1 MAETNKTIK
10 FTYKVIDESGNVVE
24 QTTSKLSDLQKA
36 VSSTQEALKNADIGS
51 AKWKELKDSVE
62 QNEKALGKAQ
72 VKSDGLFNTLAK
84 SGGPIGTVVSGF
96 QGMGKAAMAFVANPI
111 GAVVAA
117 LGLAFTGIYKALTST
132 EKGMFALNRI
142 FGAFSGIISA
152 VVKPLGEIAAILG
165 EKLAASI
172 EFVLS
177 GLEALGLDFAKSANE
192 GAKLAQTINEID
204 EAEGDL
210 AVARAQ
216 QNKELAV
223 AKELLTD
230 TNASYEDRKAALDK
244 IKVAEEA
251 LAAREV
257 ALAQKTL
264 EAARTRLKL
273 QGESKENLDAEEAAL
288 IKLAQTEESYAAK
301 QRQFNKEE
309 KKLAAENAAAVKAAQ
324 DEKIKKAKEYADARK
339 AALDKIRSYEQENAL
354 LEEED
359 EQKREIKAQEF
370 AKQAQLRE
378 IEAMKLTATEKAKLK
393 EEIEENNQLKLAEI
407 EDKYT
412 KKREDK
418 AKEDGEK
425 AKQLA
430 NEVADALALSRE
442 EKFAREQQQIKDQ
455 YDELIKQS
463 QGNAEQQKLLQDAR
477 DKALL
482 DGQKAYNDE
491 TVKMAEDTAAKQRAI
506 DQAAFEFKMAK
517 INQGIDIAAQAG
529 ALLGQLA
536 GENKKLAIAGVVV
549 EQGAAI
555 AKVITSTKIANAGA
569 LATPQSIATSGAAA
583 VPVITMNNI
592 SAGLNIAGIIAAAAK
607 AISDINK
614 AETAGGGDGGGSKVM
629 PSTYANGGLLTG
641 RRHANGGIMT
651 PMGELEGGEF
661 VVNRASTSSFLPI
674 LESINSM
681 GVGRNGAQ
689 NNLGANIEGSMS
701 GSNPVFKTY
710 VIASDVTSQQ
720 EADKRIQDLAKL

>member
-62 QNEKALGKAQ
+62 DNEKALGKAQ

-111 GAVVAA
+111 GAVIAA

-132 EKGMFALNRI
+132 EKGMFALNKI

-192 GAKLAQTINEID
+192 GAKLAQSLNEIE

-230 TNASYEDRKAALDK
+230 TNASYKDRKAALDQIK
-244 IKVAEEA
+244 IAEEA
-251 LAAREV
+251 LAAQEL
-257 ALAQKTL
+257 ALAKKTL
-264 EAARTRLKL
+264 KAAQDRIAL
-273 QGESKENLDAEEAAL
+273 QGKSKENLDAEEAAL
-288 IKLAQTEESYAAK
+288 IKLAQTEEAYAAK

-309 KKLAAENAAAVKAAQ
+309 KKLKAEAEAKDKEIAAAN
-324 DEKIKKAKEYADARK
+324 KKRQEEYAANRK
-339 AALDKIRSYEQENAL
+339 AALDKIRSLEEENAL
-354 LEEED
+354 LREQDEE
-359 EQKREIKAQEF
+359 KRALKAQEF
-370 AKQAQLRE
+370 ANAQSVRE
-378 IEAMKLTATEKAKLK
+378 INSMKLTAEEKKKLLA
-393 EEIEENNQLKLAEI
+393 EAETNNQLEVAKI
-407 EDKYT
+407 QEDFR
-412 KKREDK
+412 KKREEK
-418 AKEDGEK
+418 EKEDL
-425 AKQLA
+425 AKRKQNA
-430 NEVADALALSRE
+430 DDIKDALATSAE
-442 EKFAREQQQIKDQ
+442 ELRDRAIEKETERF
-455 YDELIKQS
+455 DELIKLA
-463 QGNAEQQKLLQDAR
+463 GDDAEKRKQLEAQKAENLIKINDDYNKKIAE
-477 DKALL
+477 DNKVAAEKALA
-482 DGQKAYNDE
+482 DKIAEIDAKAKLEQAYLN
-491 TVKMAEDTAAKQRAI
+491 VI
-506 DQAAFEFKMAK
+506 DQAAGFISE
-517 INQGIDIAAQAG
+517 I
-529 ALLGQLA
+529 A
-536 GENKKLAIAGVVV
+536 GENKKLQIAGLVV
-549 EQGAAI
+549 GKAAAI
-555 AKVITSTKIANAGA
+555 GSIISNTAAANAKSVATFPATLGQPWVGINTASAA
-569 LATPQSIATSGAAA
+569 LSIAS
-583 VPVITMNNI
+583 VIASSI
-592 SAGLNIAGIIAAAAK
+592 K
-607 AISDINK
+607 AINEINS
-614 AETAGGGDGGGSKVM
+614 ADTETGGQGSAPTAK
-629 PSTYANGGLLTG
+629 PSTYLDGGLLTG
-641 RRHANGGIMT
+641 RRHANGGIAT

-661 VVNRASTSSFLPI
+661 VVNRAATSSFLPI

-681 GVGRNGAQ
+681 GVGRNGGQ
-689 NNLGANIEGSMS
+689 NNLGSNIENSMT

-710 VIASDVTSQQ
+710 VVASDVTSQQ

>member
-230 TNASYEDRKAALDK
+230 TNASYEDRKVALDK

-339 AALDKIRSYEQENAL
+339 AALDKIRTYEQENAL

-370 AKQAQLRE
+370 ARQAQLRE

-407 EDKYT
+407 EDKYA

-442 EKFAREQQQIKDQ
+442 EKFAREQQQIKDN

-463 QGNAEQQKLLQDAR
+463 EGNAEQQKLLQEAR

-491 TVKMAEDTAAKQRAI
+491 TVKMTEDTAAKQRAI

-569 LATPQSIATSGAAA
+569 LATPQAIATSGAAA

-614 AETAGGGDGGGSKVM
+614 AETAGGGDAGGSKVM

-661 VVNRASTSSFLPI
+661 VVNRAATSSFLPI

-681 GVGRNGAQ
+681 GIGRNGAQ
-689 NNLGANIEGSMS
+689 NNLGANIEGNMS

-710 VIASDVTSQQ
+710 VVASDVTSQQ